1 MTEKIYTVRSGDY
14 LVKIAG
20 SVLGDPARWKEI
32 AHMNALTHPY
42 IIRPGQILTIPGD
55 KPEVVEV
62 QPPLKF
68 DVVGKPAAMHNTAAA
83 PASPKISPAT
93 VKLLL
98 ALGAA
103 LFVFNRLA

>member
-42 IIRPGQILTIPGD
+42 IIKPGQILTIPGD
-55 KPEVVEV
+55 QPEVVEV
-62 QPPLKF
+62 QPPLRF
-68 DVVGKPAAMHNTAAA
+68 EVQGQRTAAA
-83 PASPKISPAT
+83 APPPNTSPTT
-93 VKLLL
+93 VKLLVGV
-98 ALGAA
+98 AVA
-103 LFVFNRLA
+103 LFLYNRLA